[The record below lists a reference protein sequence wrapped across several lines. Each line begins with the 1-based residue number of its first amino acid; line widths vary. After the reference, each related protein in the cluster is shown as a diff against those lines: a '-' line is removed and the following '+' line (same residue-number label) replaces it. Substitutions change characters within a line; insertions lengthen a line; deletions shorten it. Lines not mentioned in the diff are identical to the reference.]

1 MMKRLVVG
9 IAATSLLATGI
20 AVGSASVAHSKPAQ
34 GVKSTPAQCLDWKQ
48 QGLDPKYCYV
58 SRKKAHVWVTFA
70 NKSDR
75 EVRIR
80 SLAGLNLKLS
90 RDFVMPPGK
99 TVWLV
104 GYASKGIDALAD
116 LSWCPTVKYTAKCEG
131 ELTAKLSWMNPWMG
145 YPWMKVQADVH
156 EFGVS
161 GRYTFEEAYGKA
173 GSRGVAKFKTQRL
186 ADYSGGAKVY
196 NVDFTFAVR

>member
-20 AVGSASVAHSKPAQ
+20 AVGSASAASAAKAA
-34 GVKSTPAQCLDWKQ
+34 KTATPECLDWKQ

-70 NKSDR
+70 NRSDR

-80 SLAGLNLKLS
+80 SLSGLNLKLS

-99 TVWLV
+99 RIWLV
-104 GYASKGIDALAD
+104 GNASKGVDAIAD
-116 LSWCPTVKYTAKCEG
+116 LSWCPTVKYTDKCEG
-131 ELTAKLSWMNPWMG
+131 ELTENLKWKNPAIGWPWMQVG
-145 YPWMKVQADVH
+145 KDNHGFRAM
-156 EFGVS
+156 E
-161 GRYTFEEAYGKA
+161 RYTFEHAYGPA
-173 GSRGVAKFKTQRL
+173 GVRGVAKFKTQRL
-186 ADYSGGAKVY
+186 VDYPGGAKVY